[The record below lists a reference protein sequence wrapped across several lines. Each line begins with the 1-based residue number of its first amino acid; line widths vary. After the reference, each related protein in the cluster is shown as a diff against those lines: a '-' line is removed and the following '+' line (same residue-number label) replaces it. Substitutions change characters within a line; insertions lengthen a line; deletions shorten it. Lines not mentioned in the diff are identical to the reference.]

1 MKLAMP
7 DITLAQILAAL
18 TFIAGQAVTMGL
30 ADEQTTKTVLSIAIT
45 IATAAWAIGD
55 AIIRNGRSR
64 ALLSPGTPI
73 VKDETTT
80 VVGTKKHNV

>member
-30 ADEQTTKTVLSIAIT
+30 ADEQRTKTVLSIAIT
-45 IATAAWAIGD
+45 VATAAWAIGD

-64 ALLSPGTPI
+64 ALIAPGTQI
-73 VKDETTT
+73 VKDESAPAI
-80 VVGTKKHNV
+80 GTKKI